1 MKKRLTFLFAL
12 LCVSVMTFAIDWSG
26 YNWVDGSGN
35 QFKVGAESVDN
46 MPSSVVNVQQPGWA
60 SEWGIYMT
68 FPSDDQLACSKSAA
82 ISGSGM
88 VVYLSNFL
96 GAEETEVTVTWN
108 GGGRTFYVYNSSPM
122 VLPATKASAPAVAAS
137 RVRAIYSQYALN
149 TGMTMQGWSN
159 AMTKTDVNVVGR
171 TFPSF
176 KFGNYLGLGYG
187 ATYVSNMDNIHLDI
201 WTENSFNI
209 DFYLISPGSENA
221 YTIALTGAQWNSVD
235 IPLST
240 FTADKTRVHEFK
252 FANASV
258 ADQTIFLDNIY
269 FYANS
274 DLPDQT
280 PSEIEDT
287 NFALRTNGSIAFS
300 SSNNGE
306 NYPAKAIDGDNGTL
320 WESSWDSD
328 PQSLVVDFGQRR
340 IFNNVKILWGNQ
352 WPTELYLETSN
363 NGADWTEAKHV
374 TGNTDHAN
382 QEQNFELN
390 SKVTARYLRFRGI
403 HRGNGYG
410 YTIKEIDAFLAG
422 VPVLTSVDISS
433 DKSITKVGE
442 YATLIVAPKDQNSS
456 AIVAELA
463 YSVSPADLGHVTDGK
478 YYPDKY
484 GLATITV
491 TATAGGEEV
500 SNSVQVWGVVS
511 NNLAL
516 NNALAEVGTW
526 YDSLTS
532 AKAVDGDDGTE
543 WQGSTAN
550 GNVGGSQTYD
560 AWMVV
565 DLMSNYNLQL
575 ITIHFEGACSDAYK
589 LFVSTDNTNWTEAY
603 SYTGTNGINNHTDYI
618 STANLYNA
626 DNARYV
632 KFISTKAATE
642 WGVKIKEMEIYGAET
657 SSNKTVAATISPA
670 AAGSVTITAGGSPVT
685 EVESG
690 TSVTFAA
697 TPADGYDFVNWT
709 QGGVEISTSTEYTTT
724 ITSNTALV
732 ANFEAHR
739 TEYCATPV
747 TDTQSRTLYLTIAK
761 TENANEYKILFEGST
776 NNKLR
781 GDNVYVGTGLQ
792 LRNVNGEA
800 TYTFGSASGQW
811 HVSSEGFGSA
821 YITFTATDFRQ
832 ISFVNKGVDMFRDQS
847 GGGNDLTSFNAF
859 PDASV
864 IKWDATCTDN
874 EAPVLAAPVATP
886 LSGTSVRLALSATD
900 NMAALLTYAINYKPA
915 GSDAVGT
922 DVEVAGTAGE
932 TTYQN
937 IKGLAAGTRYQF
949 SVTVSDGINESDAQV
964 CYATPSMATAPV
976 PTHNADLVRSVYSD
990 KYESALAH
998 DFIKNNWAWTT
1009 YAEQIINGDHL
1020 LVYTSDPETQAQMPD
1035 IAWGDSNDGVNAIIA
1050 KDGLNDGTNKGLDV
1064 RNMAYM
1070 HVDIWSA
1077 IATNYPELRLNDT
1090 EAGHIRLDGSGW
1102 QSFDLPLASL
1112 TDDQKTNI
1120 RWIKFIAF
1128 RTPNPEEIA
1137 IDNVYFWQYG
1147 AQSNVDKWSTFAAP
1161 VAVKVPN
1168 DVTVYTAEY
1177 QNNNGDETLTLH
1189 DAGKVIPANK
1199 GVILEGNDASTS
1211 YAFTLATSGEAEE
1224 AASNFTSNCLVGC
1237 ATRTDISD
1245 LYATYDIF
1253 CMRRSESYN
1262 TTGFFLYTGQYIPA
1276 GKAYLKLSKNPAAGA
1291 PASRRVR
1298 FVYDTATAID
1308 NNAEA
1313 TVVTKFIENGQ
1324 LFIRRGDA
1332 IYTTQGVRVE

>member
-1 MKKRLTFLFAL
+1 MKKLSILFAL
-12 LCVSVMTFAIDWSG
+12 LCASVMTFAIDWSDFG
-26 YNWVDGSGN
+26 WVEGSGN
-35 QFKVGAESVDN
+35 QFKVGAESDDN
-46 MPSSVVNVQQPGWA
+46 MPSSIVNVQQPGWA
-60 SEWGIYMT
+60 SERGIYMT
-68 FPSDDQLACSKSAA
+68 FPSADQLACNKSAA
-82 ISGSGM
+82 FSGSGL
-88 VVYLSNFL
+88 VLYLSNFL
-96 GAEETEVTVTWN
+96 VAEETEVTVTWN
-108 GGGRTFYVYNSSPM
+108 GGSLTFYVYNSSPM

-149 TGMTMQGWSN
+149 TGMTMQGWSS
-159 AMTKTDVNVVGR
+159 AMTKTDVNVGGR

-187 ATYVSNMDNIHLDI
+187 ATYVANMDNIHLDI
-201 WTENSFNI
+201 WTENSFSI
-209 DFYLISPGSENA
+209 DFFLISPGTENA

-274 DLPDQT
+274 DLPDPT

-352 WPTELYLETSN
+352 WPTELYFETSN
-363 NGADWTEAKHV
+363 NGTDWTEAKHV

-382 QEQNFELN
+382 QEQNFELDG
-390 SKVTARYLRFRGI
+390 KVTARYLRFRGI

-422 VPVLTSVDISS
+422 VPVLTSVDLLSNKKIA
-433 DKSITKVGE
+433 KVGE
-442 YATLIVAPKDQNSS
+442 YATLTASPKDQNSS
-456 AIVAELA
+456 AIAATLS
-463 YSVSPADLGHVTDGK
+463 YNVSPSDLGHVTDGK
-478 YYPDKY
+478 YYPEKY

-500 SNSVQVWGVVS
+500 SNNVQVWGVVS

-526 YDSLTS
+526 YSSFTS
-532 AKAVDGDDGTE
+532 ARAVDGNDGTE

-565 DLMSNYNLQL
+565 DLKSNYNLQL

-589 LFVSTDNTNWTEAY
+589 LFVSTDNANWTEAY

-618 STANLYNA
+618 STANLNNA

-642 WGVKIKEMEIYGAET
+642 WGVKILEMEMYGAEA
-657 SSNKTVAATISPA
+657 SSNKTVAATVSPA

-690 TSVTFAA
+690 TSVTFTA

-709 QGGVEISTSTEYTTT
+709 QGGVEVATSTEYTTT
-724 ITSNTALV
+724 ITGNTALV

-747 TDTQSRTLYLTIAK
+747 TDIQDSRTLYLTISK
-761 TENANEYKILFEGST
+761 TENEYKILFEGSA

-792 LRNVNGEA
+792 LRNVNGES
-800 TYTFGSASGQW
+800 TYTFGSASGEW
-811 HVSSEGFGSA
+811 HISSEGFGSA

-832 ISFVNKGVDMFRDQS
+832 ISFVNKGVDLYRDNS
-847 GGGNDLTSFNAF
+847 AGGSDLSSFNAF
-859 PDASV
+859 PDANL
-864 IKWDATCTDN
+864 IKWDATCADE

-886 LSGTSVRLALSATD
+886 LSGTSVRLAFSATD
-900 NMAALLTYAINYKPA
+900 NMAALLTYVINYKPA
-915 GSDAVGT
+915 GSDDVGT

-932 TTYQN
+932 TTYKN
-937 IKGLAAGTRYQF
+937 IKGLAAGTKYQF
-949 SVTVSDGINESDAQV
+949 SITASDGTNESDAQV
-964 CYATPSMATAPV
+964 CYATPSMPTAPV
-976 PTHNADLVRSVYSD
+976 PAHNADLVRSVYSD

-998 DFIKNNWAWTT
+998 DFIKNNWSGAV
-1009 YAEQIINGDHL
+1009 YSEQNIGGDHF
-1020 LVYTSDPETQAQMPD
+1020 LVYTSDPSMQAQMPD
-1035 IAWGDSNDGVNAIIA
+1035 VAWGENNDGANAIIA
-1050 KDGLNDGTNKGLDV
+1050 KDGFNDGTNKGLDV
-1064 RNMAYM
+1064 RQMTYM
-1070 HVDIWSA
+1070 HFDMWSA
-1077 IATNYPELRLNDT
+1077 IATAYPELYLNNT
-1090 EAGHIRLDGSGW
+1090 KVVGFSLAGTGW
-1102 QSFDLPLASL
+1102 QSFDLPLSSL
-1112 TDDQKTNI
+1112 TDEQKSNV
-1120 RWIKFIAF
+1120 RWIKFIAL

-1147 AQSNVDKWSTFAAP
+1147 AKASADSWGTFASP
-1161 VAVKVPN
+1161 VAVKVPAG
-1168 DVTVYTAEY
+1168 VTVYKAVYEK
-1177 QNNNGDETLTLH
+1177 NGDDETLTLTE
-1189 DAGKVIPANK
+1189 AGSVIPANT
-1199 GVILEGNDASTS
+1199 GVLLSTADASAS
-1211 YAFTLATSGEAEE
+1211 YAFTLATSDEATA
-1224 AASNFTSNCLVGC
+1224 AASSFTGNSLVGC
-1237 ATRTDISD
+1237 AIRTDISGVA
-1245 LYATYDIF
+1245 ATNDIF
-1253 CMRRSESYN
+1253 CLRRSDLFGMS
-1262 TTGFFLYTGQYIPA
+1262 GFFLYSGQYIPA
-1276 GKAYLKLSKNPAAGA
+1276 GKAYLPVPKEEATPA
-1291 PASRRVR
+1291 PSRRIR
-1298 FVYDTATAID
+1298 FVYDATTAID
-1308 NNAEA
+1308 NVESSAMHGGQ
-1313 TVVTKFIENGQ
+1313 KILRNGQ
-1324 LFIRRGDA
+1324 LLIRRADGV
-1332 IYTTQGVRVE
+1332 YTIQGVRVE